1 MRTYKRIPIP
11 MTLYRLMQVYIT
23 KYKRKTEEYIFQ
35 NRNGGAY
42 RKTTFQQTMK
52 RLCEECNIQ
61 NGEYLFKSHDYRH
74 TLATTFYDAGVPI
87 QSIRDYLGH
96 EYEEMTL
103 QYLDYMPKR
112 IENANEEYFKRKSL
126 ASCLR
131 KGVENGEQ
139 NLYQEND
146 TVQSDCVDE
155 TAGEVYN
162 WGPVL

>member
-1 MRTYKRIPIP
+1 
-11 MTLYRLMQVYIT
+11 MQVYIT